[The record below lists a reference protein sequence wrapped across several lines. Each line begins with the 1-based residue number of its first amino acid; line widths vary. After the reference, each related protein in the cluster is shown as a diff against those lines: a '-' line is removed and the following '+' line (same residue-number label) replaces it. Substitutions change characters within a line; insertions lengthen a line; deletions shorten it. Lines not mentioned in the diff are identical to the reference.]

1 MEDFAAFDQLD
12 DLQLGGWSLWQNSRF
27 FRFGT
32 DGVLLADFARVN
44 PKEKLMDLCSGTGI
58 VPFLLLARGDC
69 QEATAL
75 ELQPYLC
82 RLMERSAEYNH
93 CTDRVK
99 IIEGDLCNI
108 KDLAQGGC
116 YDVVTVNPPY
126 EPMGRGIL
134 GSNPHRE
141 LARRE
146 VACNLE
152 QILSAAAYLLKPQG
166 RLVLVHRPFRLPELM
181 ELMRK
186 YRLAPSR
193 MQLVQ
198 GHAEERP
205 ALVLVEGIYQS
216 KRELV
221 VEPNFILHRQDGEMT
236 DALLKIYR
244 RERKE

>member
-1 MEDFAAFDQLD
+1 MEEFAAFDQLD
-12 DLQLGGWSLWQNSRF
+12 DLQLGGWCIWQNSRF

-32 DGVLLADFARVN
+32 DGVLLADFARVK
-44 PKEKLMDLCSGTGI
+44 PKEKLMDLCSGSGI
-58 VPFLLLARGDC
+58 VPFLLMARGDC
-69 QEATAL
+69 KEADAL

-82 RLMERSAEYNH
+82 RLMERSADYNH
-93 CTDRVK
+93 CADRLR

-108 KDLAQGGC
+108 KELALCGS

-126 EPMGRGIL
+126 EPLGRGIL

-152 QILSAAAYLLKPQG
+152 QILQAAACLLKPQG
-166 RLVLVHRPFRLPELM
+166 RLVMVHRPFRLPELM

-198 GHAEERP
+198 GHEGERP
-205 ALVLVEGIYQS
+205 ALVLVEGIFRS
-216 KRELV
+216 NRELI

-236 DALLKIYR
+236 DELLAIYR
-244 RERKE
+244 KERKE

>member
-1 MEDFAAFDQLD
+1 MENLFAFDQLD
-12 DLQLGGWSLWQNSRF
+12 DLQLGGWCIWQNSRF

-32 DGVLLADFARVN
+32 DGVLLADFARVK
-44 PKEKLMDLCSGTGI
+44 PKEKLMDLCSGSGI

-69 QEATAL
+69 KQADAL

-82 RLMERSAEYNH
+82 RLMERSAEYNQ
-93 CTDRVK
+93 CTDRIN

-108 KDLAQGGC
+108 KELAPGGA

-126 EPMGRGIL
+126 EPLGRGVL
-134 GSNPHRE
+134 GSNPRRE
-141 LARRE
+141 MARRE
-146 VACNLE
+146 VACNLD
-152 QILSAAAYLLKPQG
+152 QILAAAAYLLKPQG

-181 ELMRK
+181 ELMKK

-216 KRELV
+216 NRELV

-236 DALLKIYR
+236 DELLAIYR
-244 RERKE
+244 KERKE

>member
-1 MEDFAAFDQLD
+1 MENLSSFDQWD
-12 DLQLGGWSLWQNSRF
+12 ELQAGGWGIWQNSRF

-32 DGVLLADFARVN
+32 DGVLLADFARMK
-44 PKEKLMDLCSGTGI
+44 PKEYLMDLCSGTGI
-58 VPFLLLARGDC
+58 VPFWLLSRGECERAD
-69 QEATAL
+69 AL

-82 RLMERSAEYNH
+82 RLMERSVAQNQ
-93 CTDRVK
+93 CADRLR
-99 IIEGDLCNI
+99 IIEGDLCDI
-108 KDLAQGGC
+108 KALAKGGA
-116 YDVVTVNPPY
+116 YDVVSVNPPY
-126 EPMGRGIL
+126 EPLGRGIL

-166 RLVLVHRPFRLPELM
+166 RLVMVHRPYRLPELM

-186 YRLAPSR
+186 YRLTPSR

-205 ALVLVEGIYQS
+205 ALVLIEGVYQS
-216 KRELV
+216 NRELV
-221 VEPNFILHRQDGEMT
+221 VEPNFILHRQDGEMS

-244 RERKE
+244 KERQE